1 MFNTQHRRVLS
12 LATALGIVGVL
23 SGPALAVTYTYTNGG
38 TGTTQWAVGTNWN
51 TTPVSGSANALLFTG
66 TQASG
71 AATVSN
77 NDIGGNFLLNGLT
90 FSGTGPASGASTYTI
105 QGNPL
110 EFTVAGGTS
119 TLLVS
124 SNGTIKPL
132 VNINTNLV
140 ISSNQL
146 TVSGNNGSTN
156 LFTLGGVVS
165 GTGMLAIRN
174 GNNTG
179 GTYYTTA
186 QAAASGGLSKSNSFS
201 GGFWF
206 QQGTLNTGA
215 SPISDIVGMTGSNSM
230 FGSAGP
236 VILGSGSLNGAMRV
250 NTTTSGSTDRIFVV
264 GGTGNAAITMAP
276 ANAGTTTFG
285 IGGITSGTGGDR
297 SMTLGTSGANTA
309 NFDVSGLVSNGT
321 DGSVLKLNFNGSGS
335 GSLYL
340 KNATN
345 SFGGGLTIN
354 GNTSGKNYYV
364 YAAGIGNAGVN
375 SYLGTS
381 GTITIGGATAGTNVL
396 VWTGTAAETTDKVVN
411 LASTASGNVA
421 AIQNSGSGLLKFTSD
436 VVSTGASNKNFNFYG
451 TGTTEFAGKI
461 VDNGSF
467 TTGIRKGDAGVLIL
481 SGSNTFTGLT
491 DIGAGTL
498 QFAAN
503 SLDNTSGIK
512 WSSSVGTLRWAPG
525 NTQDISPKIQMTA
538 GNWSIVDTNGNNVT
552 LATSIGGATSASL
565 NKRGLGTL
573 TLSASNSWTGSTV
586 IDAGVLN
593 FASINSLGTGGP
605 IRVSSGTLQYGTS
618 VTDDISSRFSL
629 TPDSTGAID
638 TNGNNVT
645 FANAVAVSGGAST
658 AAGLIKAGLGS
669 LTLQASSTYSA
680 GTTLVGGSLV
690 AGNVNAFGSGTVT
703 VTNGTLDLNG
713 YNVANPITMNGGSLN
728 SASNYTGSLAIGA
741 GSAVSLA
748 GTIGTGVAVNAAGTL
763 KGTAT
768 LSGAITGAGLVGP
781 GNSPGILSA
790 TAVDPS
796 SGLDFAFEFTQANPS
811 LLTPGSSGNDVL
823 KLTGANPFASALSG
837 SNDVNIYLSQSALT
851 LGTLTG
857 GFYTSNQSDFL
868 SSITNGAFH
877 YFVQSNSGAFTYNGV
892 SYQSLAQFDPAT
904 TITLSTVAVNGGGQV
919 MQMVVVPE
927 PSAIVV
933 AGLGVAIAALAARR
947 RRAA

>member
-1 MFNTQHRRVLS
+1 MFNASHRLVLS

-23 SGPALAVTYTYTNGG
+23 SSPALAVTYTYTNGG

-51 TTPVSGSANALLFTG
+51 TTPVSGSANALWFTG
-66 TQASG
+66 TQANN

-119 TLLVS
+119 TLVVS

-186 QAAASGGLSKSNSFS
+186 QAGSSGGLSKSNSFS

-276 ANAGTTTFG
+276 ANTGTTTFG

-297 SMTLGTSGANTA
+297 SMTLSTSGGNTA

-321 DGSVLKLNFNGSGS
+321 DGSVLKLNFNGSGN

-354 GNTSGKNYYV
+354 GNTNGKNYYV

-396 VWTGTAAETTDKVVN
+396 VWTGTAAETTNKVVN
-411 LASTASGNVA
+411 LASTASANVA

-491 DIGAGTL
+491 DINAGTL

-552 LATSIGGATSASL
+552 LATSIGGTTNASL

-645 FANAVAVSGGAST
+645 FANAVAVSGSTST

-690 AGNVNAFGSGTVT
+690 AGNVGAFGSGAVT

-713 YNVANPITMNGGSLN
+713 YNVANAITMNGGSLN

-748 GTIGTGVAVNAAGTL
+748 GTIGTGVAINAAGTL

-877 YFVQSNSGAFTYNGV
+877 YFVQSDSGAFTYNGV

>member
-1 MFNTQHRRVLS
+1 
-12 LATALGIVGVL
+12 
-23 SGPALAVTYTYTNGG
+23 
-38 TGTTQWAVGTNWN
+38 
-51 TTPVSGSANALLFTG
+51 
-66 TQASG
+66 
-71 AATVSN
+71 
-77 NDIGGNFLLNGLT
+77 
-90 FSGTGPASGASTYTI
+90 
-105 QGNPL
+105 
-110 EFTVAGGTS
+110 VAGGTS

-186 QAAASGGLSKSNSFS
+186 QAASSGGLSKSNSFS

-354 GNTSGKNYYV
+354 GNTGGKNYYV

-396 VWTGTAAETTDKVVN
+396 VWTGTAAETTNKVVN
-411 LASTASGNVA
+411 LASTASANVA

-491 DIGAGTL
+491 DINAGTL

-512 WSSSVGTLRWAPG
+512 WSSSVGTLQWAPG

-713 YNVANPITMNGGSLN
+713 YNVANAITMNGGSLN

-919 MQMVVVPE
+919 MQLVVVPE

>member
-66 TQASG
+66 TQANG

-174 GNNTG
+174 GNNTSQ
-179 GTYYTTA
+179 TYYTTA
-186 QAAASGGLSKSNSFS
+186 QAASSGGLSKSNSFS

-321 DGSVLKLNFNGSGS
+321 DGSVLKLNFNGSGN
-335 GSLYL
+335 GSLFL
-340 KNATN
+340 KNASN

-354 GNTSGKNYYV
+354 GNTAKNYYV

-381 GTITIGGATAGTNVL
+381 GTITIGGAVGGTNVL

-713 YNVANPITMNGGSLN
+713 YNVANAITMNGGSLN

-919 MQMVVVPE
+919 MQLVVVPE

>member
-66 TQASG
+66 TQANG

-174 GNNTG
+174 GNNTSQ
-179 GTYYTTA
+179 TYYTTA
-186 QAAASGGLSKSNSFS
+186 QAASSGGLSKSNSFS

-321 DGSVLKLNFNGSGS
+321 DGSVLKLNFNGSGN
-335 GSLYL
+335 GSLFL
-340 KNATN
+340 KNASN

-354 GNTSGKNYYV
+354 GNTAKNYYV

-411 LASTASGNVA
+411 LASTA
-421 AIQNSGSGLLKFTSD
+421 
-436 VVSTGASNKNFNFYG
+436 
-451 TGTTEFAGKI
+451 
-461 VDNGSF
+461 
-467 TTGIRKGDAGVLIL
+467 
-481 SGSNTFTGLT
+481 
-491 DIGAGTL
+491 
-498 QFAAN
+498 
-503 SLDNTSGIK
+503 
-512 WSSSVGTLRWAPG
+512 
-525 NTQDISPKIQMTA
+525 
-538 GNWSIVDTNGNNVT
+538 
-552 LATSIGGATSASL
+552 
-565 NKRGLGTL
+565 
-573 TLSASNSWTGSTV
+573 
-586 IDAGVLN
+586 
-593 FASINSLGTGGP
+593 
-605 IRVSSGTLQYGTS
+605 
-618 VTDDISSRFSL
+618 
-629 TPDSTGAID
+629 
-638 TNGNNVT
+638 
-645 FANAVAVSGGAST
+645 
-658 AAGLIKAGLGS
+658 
-669 LTLQASSTYSA
+669 
-680 GTTLVGGSLV
+680 
-690 AGNVNAFGSGTVT
+690 
-703 VTNGTLDLNG
+703 
-713 YNVANPITMNGGSLN
+713 
-728 SASNYTGSLAIGA
+728 
-741 GSAVSLA
+741 
-748 GTIGTGVAVNAAGTL
+748 
-763 KGTAT
+763 
-768 LSGAITGAGLVGP
+768 
-781 GNSPGILSA
+781 
-790 TAVDPS
+790 
-796 SGLDFAFEFTQANPS
+796 
-811 LLTPGSSGNDVL
+811 
-823 KLTGANPFASALSG
+823 
-837 SNDVNIYLSQSALT
+837 
-851 LGTLTG
+851 
-857 GFYTSNQSDFL
+857 
-868 SSITNGAFH
+868 
-877 YFVQSNSGAFTYNGV
+877 
-892 SYQSLAQFDPAT
+892 
-904 TITLSTVAVNGGGQV
+904 
-919 MQMVVVPE
+919 
-927 PSAIVV
+927 
-933 AGLGVAIAALAARR
+933 
-947 RRAA
+947 